1 MTNNNSVRFLHFRDV
16 WDINDFDD
24 LSEKPQIEGKGGA
37 TVAYQREPNGSF
49 SYAVALCS
57 DRDNFNRRI
66 GRDISLGRLVKGP
79 AVVVPEQSLN
89 QWRQSVVNT
98 DIAFEFYMDELMGD
112 RFGLYRVRRSKRKNK
127 QKVCDNQAECCCDC
141 G

>member
-1 MTNNNSVRFLHFRDV
+1 MTNNNSVRFLHFRNA
-16 WDINDFDD
+16 WLCNDFDD
-24 LSEKPQIEGKGGA
+24 IDDKPLIEGKGGA
-37 TVAYQREPNGSF
+37 TVAYRREPNGSF

-79 AVVVPEQSLN
+79 AVVVPEQTLDEWLEILDN
-89 QWRQSVVNT
+89 V
-98 DIAFEFYMDELMGD
+98 DIAFEAYMDELMGD
-112 RFGLYRVRRSKRKNK
+112 RFGLSRVRRSKRKNK